1 MKIYRQLL
9 NQKTFKMVDKNFPS
23 YEPYKKEKQ
32 KHLKNQIDLTNFTK
46 EINENNKKDILLESL
61 DNIKEDYIY
70 QSNIHGINHN
80 ERVSLYGFYIG
91 VKNNLED
98 QNLKLLLEACKY
110 HDIGRINDIEDKAHG
125 YRSSKMIETFEPLT
139 KEELKVLKCMI
150 TYHSID
156 DYLLSNLAN
165 HYEIKDKDNLQL
177 LCNILKDSDALD
189 RTRGGTIWG
198 LNTNFLRTEQAKEM
212 VYLAY
217 ELLYNYEQIKKEQKN
232 KERKKEYERNLYWN
246 QSRQFKTQR

>member
-1 MKIYRQLL
+1 MQ
-9 NQKTFKMVDKNFPS
+9 
-23 YEPYKKEKQ
+23 E
-32 KHLKNQIDLTNFTK
+32 
-46 EINENNKKDILLESL
+46 
-61 DNIKEDYIY
+61 ED
-70 QSNIHGINHN
+70 
-80 ERVSLYGFYIG
+80 
-91 VKNNLED
+91 
-98 QNLKLLLEACKY
+98 
-110 HDIGRINDIEDKAHG
+110 
-125 YRSSKMIETFEPLT
+125 
-139 KEELKVLKCMI
+139 
-150 TYHSID
+150 
-156 DYLLSNLAN
+156 
-165 HYEIKDKDNLQL
+165 DKDNLQL